1 MSASAAEIANTA
13 LIFGG
18 VAVGGG
24 LGSVLRL
31 GLGFLKTKSLPI
43 GILIANTVASGL
55 LAHLAS
61 LNHDWMWAALSAGVC
76 GGLSTFSTWA
86 AQTAEL
92 WAADRRADAVN
103 NALLNILL
111 PVSAVLFVVI
121 PQLLSGY

>member
-1 MSASAAEIANTA
+1 MSASPAEIANTA

-24 LGSVLRL
+24 LGSVLRMAL
-31 GLGFLKTKSLPI
+31 GLLKTKSLPY
-43 GILIANTVASGL
+43 GILIANTAASWM
-55 LAHLAS
+55 LAHFATM
-61 LNHDWMWAALSAGVC
+61 NHDWMWAALSAGLC

-111 PVSAVLFVVI
+111 PVAAVLFVVI

>member
-1 MSASAAEIANTA
+1 MNPSAAEIANTA
-13 LIFGG
+13 MIFGG

-24 LGSVLRL
+24 LGSLLRMLL
-31 GLGFLKTKSLPI
+31 GLLKTKSLPY

-55 LAHLAS
+55 LAHFAS
-61 LNHDWMWAALSAGVC
+61 MNHDWMWAALSAGVC

-92 WAADRRADAVN
+92 WQADRRADAMN

-111 PVSAVLFVVI
+111 PVAAVMFVVI